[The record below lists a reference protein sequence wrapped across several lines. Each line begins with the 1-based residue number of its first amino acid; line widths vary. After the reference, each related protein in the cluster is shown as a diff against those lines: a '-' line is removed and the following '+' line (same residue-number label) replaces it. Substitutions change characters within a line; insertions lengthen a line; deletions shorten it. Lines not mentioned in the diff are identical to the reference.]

1 MKEAAAWQTP
11 SAGPFAG
18 PGGECALAD
27 VLLNRI
33 GLRASCR
40 PGRLPL
46 DARRSYGLV
55 FRSSSTE
62 KVILMVPDWELASLP
77 ARNCSYLADSITACL
92 ELSETTARVVR
103 GEVAPFITHGPLP
116 SVVEIWEI
124 ECRHVRSNVPRR
136 DYYTLTEEHFSIC
149 SGLDAILSILH
160 DRVRSIRCLF
170 PILQMGKRDAGR
182 IGNLPKPHG

>member
-18 PGGECALAD
+18 PGGECALAE

-116 SVVEIWEI
+116 SVVEIRET
-124 ECRHVRSNVPRR
+124 ECRRVRSNVPRR

-149 SGLDAILSILH
+149 SGLDAILN
-160 DRVRSIRCLF
+160 
-170 PILQMGKRDAGR
+170 ILQRPCEVDKMLIPYFANGEARR
-182 IGNLPKPHG
+182 R